1 MVQSPLFSWAVLLS
15 HMNFADFNQQPYE
28 TQLAL
33 VHGTGTYIARR
44 WQEVDEAVLLYQLPT
59 HFFVELTYNTEANA
73 ILYLFAFEAGSE
85 DDRLPD
91 YAMPSWLPE
100 AK

>member
-1 MVQSPLFSWAVLLS
+1 MTLA
-15 HMNFADFNQQPYE
+15 AFNALPDD

-33 VHGTGTYIARR
+33 VHAEGTYIATR
-44 WQEVDEAVLLYQLPT
+44 WQEVDEAVLLYEMPGRY
-59 HFFVELTYNTEANA
+59 FVELTYNTQANT

-91 YAMPSWLPE
+91 YAMFVTLPDWLPKAE
-100 AK
+100 